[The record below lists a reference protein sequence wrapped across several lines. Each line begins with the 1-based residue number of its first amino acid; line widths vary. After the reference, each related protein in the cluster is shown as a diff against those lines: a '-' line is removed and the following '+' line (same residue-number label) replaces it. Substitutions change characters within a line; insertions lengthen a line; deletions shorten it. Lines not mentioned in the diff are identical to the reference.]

1 MTPNSNRC
9 AAARDLIQNLRGKY
23 KGKKLL
29 AALAAE
35 KKRAVEISISEKDG
49 RPARIG

>member
-1 MTPNSNRC
+1 MYRIVLTPIL
-9 AAARDLIQNLRGKY
+9 RDLIQSLRGKY

-35 KKRAVEISISEKDG
+35 KKREKD
-49 RPARIG
+49 R

>member
-1 MTPNSNRC
+1 MHRTILTPFLR
-9 AAARDLIQNLRGKY
+9 ALIQKLRGKY

-35 KKRAVEISISEKDG
+35 KKREKV
-49 RPARIG
+49 R

>member
-1 MTPNSNRC
+1 MDVNLQMHRISLTPVL
-9 AAARDLIQNLRGKY
+9 RDLIHKLRRKY

-35 KKRAVEISISEKDG
+35 KKREKD
-49 RPARIG
+49 R

>member
-1 MTPNSNRC
+1 MEVDLQMHRNSLTPLMRN
-9 AAARDLIQNLRGKY
+9 LIQNLRGKY

-35 KKRAVEISISEKDG
+35 KRREKG
-49 RPARIG
+49 RR

>member
-1 MTPNSNRC
+1 MQIDVDLQMRRISLTPFL
-9 AAARDLIQNLRGKY
+9 RDLIQKLRGKY

-35 KKRAVEISISEKDG
+35 KKREKDC
-49 RPARIG
+49 

>member
-1 MTPNSNRC
+1 MQVEVDWQMHRIILTPLMR
-9 AAARDLIQNLRGKY
+9 RLIQDLRGKY

-35 KKRAVEISISEKDG
+35 KKREKD
-49 RPARIG
+49 R

>member
-1 MTPNSNRC
+1 MHRIVLTAVLRS
-9 AAARDLIQNLRGKY
+9 LIQSLRGKY

-35 KKRAVEISISEKDG
+35 KKREKV
-49 RPARIG
+49 R